1 MFGCLSEYTDAE
13 VKEYLDSAISNNYIA
28 VSRNRFPVLSIT
40 EKGYGLVGQKLNEQ
54 VDKIKSEHNY
64 SDELF
69 SRLVDL
75 RKVIAMKDK
84 ISDERIISQD
94 LLMKLSSDSPKNIL
108 ELRKLKGYGID
119 FVRNYGSD
127 FVAVINDYYQNS
139 PLDESEESE
148 VTEVTKRIV
157 VLFQKQLTI
166 DEIAD
171 RLEMSDKDIVDN
183 LKIAI
188 DNDIDVDMS
197 SQVSE
202 SKYEEILDLVEENP
216 NVSASQARDE
226 LGPIME
232 YNLFKVALAK
242 AKNELEYN

>member
-40 EKGYGLVGQKLNEQ
+40 EKGYNLVGRKLNEQ
-54 VDKIKSEHNY
+54 LDKIKSDHNY

-69 SRLVDL
+69 SRLHDL
-75 RKVIAMKDK
+75 RKVISMKDK
-84 ISDERIISQD
+84 ISEERIISQD

-108 ELRKLKGYGID
+108 ELRKLKGYNID
-119 FVRNYGSD
+119 FVRNYGSE
-127 FVAVINDYYQNS
+127 FVAVINDYYQNT
-139 PLDESEESE
+139 PLEENEVSE
-148 VTEVTKRIV
+148 VTELTKRIV
-157 VLFQKQLTI
+157 VLFQKNISI

-171 RLEMSDKDIVDN
+171 RLDLTDKEIVNN
-183 LKIAI
+183 LILAI

-197 SQVSE
+197 SHVSE

-216 NVSASQARDE
+216 NVSAAGARDE
-226 LGPIME
+226 LGPILE
-232 YNLFKVALAK
+232 YNLLKVALAK